1 MADKVVINIDGK
13 QVEIPEFAYDR
24 SILQIEQQLKK
35 MNENL
40 SKMVGFDKVLK
51 QQGKAELKLSQDE
64 KVSTDKTLDVL
75 KKTVKQDKK
84 ASEEQLKQLK
94 ENGKQQGVVNK
105 ALAATGGSGGVF
117 SGLFGGLTKFSK
129 FLNPV
134 TAGLAGL
141 ANGIIAVTKF
151 FLKLG
156 QLDNQLF
163 RRL

>member
-84 ASEEQLKQLK
+84 ASDEQLKQLK
-94 ENGKQQGVVNK
+94 KNGWSYG
-105 ALAATGGSGGVF
+105 
-117 SGLFGGLTKFSK
+117 
-129 FLNPV
+129 
-134 TAGLAGL
+134 
-141 ANGIIAVTKF
+141 
-151 FLKLG
+151 
-156 QLDNQLF
+156 
-163 RRL
+163 